1 MKNRTQSE
9 QLLEHN
15 RQFIPG
21 GVVSVNR
28 AADPAITFSR
38 GEGARIWDL
47 DGNEYL
53 DYHAAFGP
61 HFLGHNDPYV
71 TNAVLR
77 TLRDG
82 SSLFGAGTTIR
93 EGVLAKL
100 VCGHV
105 PSAQS
110 VQLLNTGSEATYQAI
125 RLARAYTGRDHILRI
140 QGGYSGWHN
149 DVACNLMTP
158 LSELGQRVSPG
169 EYPFRP
175 ISAGIPT
182 EHQKLVHSVNFND
195 LDSVRYVCERNPIA
209 ALITEPILQNIG
221 VVKPEPGYLAG
232 LRTLADEFGF
242 VLIFDEVKTG
252 FRHALGGYASMVN
265 VVPDLIVFGKA
276 IANGYSIAAIAGC
289 EELMDRFVD
298 PSPARRVL
306 LAGTYNAHPI
316 PTAAAIATIERLISN
331 DGEVYRHTE
340 TMGEKVQSG
349 LEDIFAT
356 FGIPAV
362 VSRQGSA
369 FCWYFMDHLPKDWHD
384 LASYHDFALD
394 TAFRAELIDRGIYV
408 FPLPPKQCSISAAH
422 TIDDIDHTL
431 EQMKHAIHDAVEKSP
446 NHKASVVMRG

>member
-1 MKNRTQSE
+1 
-9 QLLEHN
+9 
-15 RQFIPG
+15 
-21 GVVSVNR
+21 
-28 AADPAITFSR
+28 
-38 GEGARIWDL
+38 
-47 DGNEYL
+47 
-53 DYHAAFGP
+53 
-61 HFLGHNDPYV
+61 
-71 TNAVLR
+71 
-77 TLRDG
+77 
-82 SSLFGAGTTIR
+82 
-93 EGVLAKL
+93 
-100 VCGHV
+100 
-105 PSAQS
+105 